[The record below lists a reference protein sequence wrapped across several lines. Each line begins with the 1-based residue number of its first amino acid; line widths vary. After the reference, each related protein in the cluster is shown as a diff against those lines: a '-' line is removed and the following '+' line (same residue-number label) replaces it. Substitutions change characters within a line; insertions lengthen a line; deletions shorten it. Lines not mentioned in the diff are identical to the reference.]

1 MSIDN
6 IRHHFTEAN
15 KVLEAFLADGRNFK
29 NIYTAGNF
37 MLAALLNDNKVISCG
52 NGGSMSDAMHF
63 AEEFTGRFR
72 GKRDPLPAIAISDPA
87 YLTCTAN
94 DFGYNK
100 VFSRYI
106 QAHGRKDDVLLAIS
120 TSGNSKNVVN
130 AAKVAQKQGMVV
142 IGLSSGDG
150 GELAEFCNVLI
161 AAPKSEYADRVQEIH
176 IKVIHSL
183 IDFVEINL

>member
-15 KVLEAFLADGRNFK
+15 KVLEEFISNGKNFK
-29 NIYTAGNF
+29 DIYSAGNF
-37 MLAALLNDNKVISCG
+37 MLAALLNGHKIISCG

-72 GKRDPLPAIAISDPA
+72 GNRDPLPAIAISDPA

-94 DFGYNK
+94 DYGYAK
-100 VFSRYI
+100 VFSRFV
-106 QAHGRKDDVLLAIS
+106 QGHGRPDDVLFAIS

-130 AAKVAQKQGMVV
+130 AAKMARKKEMIV
-142 IGLSSGDG
+142 IGLTGKDG
-150 GELAEFCNVLI
+150 GELAQYCNVEI
-161 AAPKSEYADRVQEIH
+161 RAPYSEYADRVQEIH